1 MDYRITEIRPKDGI
15 IKDVH
20 KTILNRLCEILAL
33 EEGNRGWLLV
43 DVGDIDFGP
52 HRISIST
59 VIHVTGQDGDSGIKI
74 ETENTFY
81 CLKRMPSKEGM

>member
-1 MDYRITEIRPKDGI
+1 MDYRITEIRPKDRI

-20 KTILNRLCEILAL
+20 KTILNRIFEILAL

-59 VIHVTGQDGDSGIKI
+59 VSHVTGQDGDSGIKI